1 MHWKLFLHTVGVYAL
16 TQGLALVVTRE
27 LKDMPAPFLPIAG
40 QGANLISFFVFFLAA
55 TVFIF
60 LLLEYRRGRFLYR
73 SLFAIVLFVGLSKVF
88 ELVFPQGL
96 SMVIAI
102 VFITGLF
109 LLPIVWVH
117 DVVVAI
123 AAAGIGPMFG
133 LQFGWQTAACILVIL
148 SIYDVIAVFVTKHM
162 ITLAREMIRH
172 QASFAFIIPEKW
184 QEFKNNLSTVQP
196 GTGFLIIGGGDVV
209 VPMFLTSSA
218 YLIQPSLAWWIVL
231 GTLIGVFFNHS
242 LLVAYRRP
250 LPAMPFLTFGAFI
263 GLTLGFLFL

>member
-1 MHWKLFLHTVGVYAL
+1 MHWKLFLHTAGVYAL
-16 TQGLALVVTRE
+16 AQGLALVVTRE
-27 LKDMPAPFLPIAG
+27 LKDMPTPFLPIAG
-40 QGANLISFFVFFLAA
+40 QSASLISFLIFFFAA
-55 TVFIF
+55 TIFI
-60 LLLEYRRGRFLYR
+60 LLLCEYRRGRFLYR

-88 ELVFPQGL
+88 ELVFPQLL
-96 SMVIAI
+96 SMIIAG

-133 LQFGWQTAACILVIL
+133 LQFSWQAAAFILIIL
-148 SIYDVIAVFVTKHM
+148 SVYDVVAVFVTRHM
-162 ITLAREMIRH
+162 ILLAREMIRH

-196 GTGFLIIGGGDVV
+196 GTGFLIIGGGDVIL
-209 VPMFLTSSA
+209 PMLLTSST
-218 YLIQPSLAWWIVL
+218 YLIQPSLAWWVVL
-231 GTLIGVFFNHS
+231 GTLIGVFLNHS

-250 LPAMPFLTFGAFI
+250 LPAMPFLTLGAFL
-263 GLTLGFLFL
+263 GLTVGFLLL